1 MPRTHSSLGSVPDA
15 NAIGDVHA
23 EPPALTEG
31 LTCSH
36 CSNGLECVEQ
46 NRREGAWVGSYICPR
61 CRSEYFYAYRW
72 GRLLRKN

>member
-1 MPRTHSSLGSVPDA
+1 MPRTHSSMGPIPNGHGVA
-15 NAIGDVHA
+15 DVHVDKPGLA
-23 EPPALTEG
+23 AR
-31 LTCSH
+31 LTCTH

-46 NRREGAWVGSYICPR
+46 NRREGAWVGSYICPH